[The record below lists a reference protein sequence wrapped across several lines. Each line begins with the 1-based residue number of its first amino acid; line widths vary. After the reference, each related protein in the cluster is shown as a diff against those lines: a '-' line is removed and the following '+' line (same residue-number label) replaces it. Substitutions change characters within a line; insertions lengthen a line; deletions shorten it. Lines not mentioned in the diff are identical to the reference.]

1 MKNILIPTDFSEN
14 SFNAATYAMLFFKN
28 LTANFYFLHVS
39 LMKEV
44 GDEECFY
51 EISNSVPGKEKAYNP
66 IERLQNEIVKA
77 KAISDN
83 KSHKFYYIH
92 EYVQFVEAVKKT
104 IEEKEID
111 LMIMGTKGAAKNNL
125 ALLGSYTADVITRV
139 KCPVLIIPSK
149 AKFTEPK
156 NIVFPTDFNIFY
168 KQKVLNTL
176 TEMLEIKKAILS
188 VLFVS
193 KSVRD
198 LSPLQKKNRSYLQD
212 YLNDKPHS
220 FYFITEGTIDT
231 AIKSFVDTNQ
241 VDMIAMIAKN
251 LNFFQRVLF
260 QPTVEKVSYHTK
272 VPFLVLHE

>member
-1 MKNILIPTDFSEN
+1 MKNILISTDFSEN
-14 SFNAATYAMLFFKN
+14 SFNAIKYAVSFFKD
-28 LTANFYFLHVS
+28 LPVNFYFLHVS
-39 LMKEV
+39 LMKEI

-51 EISNSVPGKEKAYNP
+51 EISDTVPSREREHNP
-66 IERLQNEIVKA
+66 IKRLQDEIQRA
-77 KAISDN
+77 LALSEN
-83 KSHKFYYIH
+83 KNHKFHYLH
-92 EYVQFVEAVKKT
+92 EYVQFVDAVKKS
-104 IEEKEID
+104 IEENEID
-111 LMIMGTKGAAKNNL
+111 LMVMGTKGAAKNNRSI
-125 ALLGSYTADVITRV
+125 LGSYTVDVITRV
-139 KCPVLIIPSK
+139 KCPVLIIPAK
-149 AKFTEPK
+149 AEFTEPK

-168 KQKVLNTL
+168 KQKVLHTL
-176 TEMLEIKKAILS
+176 SEMLDIKKSVLS

-193 KSVRD
+193 KSVSD

-212 YLNDKPHS
+212 YLIDKPHS

-231 AIKSFVDTNQ
+231 AIKTFVDTNE